1 MMLLKFMYFC
11 EKMFEERNV
20 WPPIGV
26 SLTWVLFCKRNQTTT
41 TLEVNRI
48 GELYHEEL
56 VLQAGS
62 QF

>member
-1 MMLLKFMYFC
+1 
-11 EKMFEERNV
+11 MFEDNNF
-20 WPPIGV
+20 WPPIVV